1 MYRGLYFKII
11 LILVIFTLIV
21 MSVVGAVL
29 ISSVLGYYNDQ
40 FAACMTQN
48 FGEDAQLR
56 QYLVAAMTDADG
68 DFAAKQKSI
77 LASYASRLGIDD
89 YRNYYILDAD
99 GNFLNGSDTAG
110 GEALAE
116 TPNLVAAMNGQLGD
130 ANTAGSDYADYA
142 LPLTVGDASCIIY
155 LRDTQDELHEINWML
170 FSIILQ
176 ALFIG
181 LLIAILLSFFLAR
194 AISMPLSR
202 LTEGVQR
209 VAKGDFKDKISVHS
223 ADEIGVLTENFN
235 TMSRMLEENL
245 DEINGE
251 REKLETV
258 LSCLKDAVITFGK
271 DGRPLQINRAATDL
285 FADAKREELTL
296 DYIFSLLHY
305 ESGGIDISLDD
316 ESGGDVP
323 AVRYKGRVY
332 ELYFGNIRYRD
343 ASSMREGVILVIHD
357 VTQSYELDRSR
368 REFVANAS
376 HELRTPLTTI
386 KMVIEALAGDEG
398 VTKNEMNK
406 SFLDMAETESTRMEL
421 LIKNLLTLSQLD
433 SKTMNFNVREFD
445 LEESVAYLAKSLA
458 VNASAHGHKLT
469 FDGAYDPVI
478 IRGDKIRIEQILIN
492 ITSNAIKY
500 TPDGG
505 RISLRLHDLGDRAVL
520 PRGKGAFERQ
530 RRHGSRPCHR
540 KGICRRARR
549 RHPRFQHRRQG
560 DNLHRHPA
568 EAGKAV
574 KNQRMSAGAP
584 KDTHNPGRGRRL
596 NDPPLRVPPKGEGFN
611 TPTTFLKGERPWK
624 SAKPFCLS
632 A

>member
-11 LILVIFTLIV
+11 LILVIFILIV

-40 FAACMTQN
+40 FSSCMAQN
-48 FGEDAQLR
+48 LEGDAQLR
-56 QYLVAAMTDADG
+56 QYLEAAMADG
-68 DFAAKQKSI
+68 DADFAAKQKSI

-99 GNFLNGSDTAG
+99 GGFLDGSDTAG

-116 TPNLVAAMNGQLGD
+116 TPNLVAAINGRLGSE
-130 ANTAGSDYADYA
+130 NTAGSDYADYA
-142 LPLTVGDASCIIY
+142 LPLTVGDTSCIIY

-176 ALFIG
+176 ALFVG

-223 ADEIGVLTENFN
+223 SDEIGVLTENFN

-258 LSCLKDAVITFGK
+258 LSCLKDAVITFGQ

-305 ESGGIDISLDD
+305 EGGGIDISLDD
-316 ESGGDVP
+316 GGDVP
-323 AVRYKGRVY
+323 AVRYNGKVY

-433 SKTMNFNVREFD
+433 SKTMSFNVREFD
-445 LEESVAYLAKSLA
+445 LEESIAYLAKSLA

-478 IRGDKIRIEQILIN
+478 IRGDRIRIEQILIN

-505 RISLRLHDLGDRAVL
+505 RISLRLHDLGDRAEVTITDNGVGIPAEDIPHL
-520 PRGKGAFERQ
+520 FERFYRVEKARSSDKGGTGLGLAIAREFAAAHGGDIHVSSIVGKG
-530 RRHGSRPCHR
+530 
-540 KGICRRARR
+540 
-549 RHPRFQHRRQG
+549 
-560 DNLHRHPA
+560 
-568 EAGKAV
+568 
-574 KNQRMSAGAP
+574 
-584 KDTHNPGRGRRL
+584 
-596 NDPPLRVPPKGEGFN
+596 
-611 TPTTFLKGERPWK
+611 TTFTVTLPKQGK
-624 SAKPFCLS
+624 L
-632 A
+632 

>member
-77 LASYASRLGIDD
+77 LTSYASRLGIDD

-99 GNFLNGSDTAG
+99 GNFLDGSDTAG

-116 TPNLVAAMNGQLGD
+116 TPNLVAAMNGQLGN

-505 RISLRLHDLGDRAVL
+505 RISLRLHDLGDRAEITITDNGVGIPEEDIPHL
-520 PRGKGAFERQ
+520 FERFYRVEKARSSDKGGTGLGLAIAKEFAAAHGGDIRVSSIVGKG
-530 RRHGSRPCHR
+530 
-540 KGICRRARR
+540 
-549 RHPRFQHRRQG
+549 
-560 DNLHRHPA
+560 
-568 EAGKAV
+568 
-574 KNQRMSAGAP
+574 
-584 KDTHNPGRGRRL
+584 
-596 NDPPLRVPPKGEGFN
+596 
-611 TPTTFLKGERPWK
+611 TTFTVTLPKQGK
-624 SAKPFCLS
+624 L
-632 A
+632 

>member
-21 MSVVGAVL
+21 MSVVGVVL

-48 FGEDAQLR
+48 FGEDTQLR

-99 GNFLNGSDTAG
+99 GDFLDGSDTAG

-458 VNASAHGHKLT
+458 VNASARGHKLT

-505 RISLRLHDLGDRAVL
+505 RISLRLHDLGDRAEITITDNGVGIPEEDIPHL
-520 PRGKGAFERQ
+520 FERFYRVEKARSSDKGGTGLGLAIAKEFAVAHGGDIRVSSIVGKG
-530 RRHGSRPCHR
+530 
-540 KGICRRARR
+540 
-549 RHPRFQHRRQG
+549 
-560 DNLHRHPA
+560 
-568 EAGKAV
+568 
-574 KNQRMSAGAP
+574 
-584 KDTHNPGRGRRL
+584 
-596 NDPPLRVPPKGEGFN
+596 
-611 TPTTFLKGERPWK
+611 TTFTVTLPKQGK
-624 SAKPFCLS
+624 L
-632 A
+632 

>member
-110 GEALAE
+110 GESLAE

-181 LLIAILLSFFLAR
+181 LLIATLLSFFLAR

-505 RISLRLHDLGDRAVL
+505 RISLRLHDLGDRAEITITDNGVGIPEEDIPHL
-520 PRGKGAFERQ
+520 FERFYRVEKARSSDKGGTGLGLAIAKEFAAAHGGDIRVSSIVGKG
-530 RRHGSRPCHR
+530 
-540 KGICRRARR
+540 
-549 RHPRFQHRRQG
+549 
-560 DNLHRHPA
+560 
-568 EAGKAV
+568 
-574 KNQRMSAGAP
+574 
-584 KDTHNPGRGRRL
+584 
-596 NDPPLRVPPKGEGFN
+596 
-611 TPTTFLKGERPWK
+611 TTFTVTLPKQGK
-624 SAKPFCLS
+624 L
-632 A
+632 

>member
-56 QYLVAAMTDADG
+56 QYLEAAMTGADG

-99 GNFLNGSDTAG
+99 GNFLDGSDTAG

-433 SKTMNFNVREFD
+433 SKTVNFNVREFD

-458 VNASAHGHKLT
+458 VNASARGHKLT

-505 RISLRLHDLGDRAVL
+505 RISLRLQDLGDRAEVTVTDNGVGIPEEDIPHL
-520 PRGKGAFERQ
+520 FERFYRVEKARSSDKGGTGLGLAIAKEFAAAHGGDIRVSSIVGKG
-530 RRHGSRPCHR
+530 
-540 KGICRRARR
+540 
-549 RHPRFQHRRQG
+549 
-560 DNLHRHPA
+560 
-568 EAGKAV
+568 
-574 KNQRMSAGAP
+574 
-584 KDTHNPGRGRRL
+584 
-596 NDPPLRVPPKGEGFN
+596 
-611 TPTTFLKGERPWK
+611 TTFTVTLPKQGK
-624 SAKPFCLS
+624 L
-632 A
+632 

>member
-99 GNFLNGSDTAG
+99 GGFLDGSDTAG

-116 TPNLVAAMNGQLGD
+116 TPNLVAAINGRLGSE
-130 ANTAGSDYADYA
+130 NTAGSDYADYA
-142 LPLTVGDASCIIY
+142 LPLTVGDTSCIIY

-176 ALFIG
+176 ALFVG

-223 ADEIGVLTENFN
+223 SDEIGVLTENFN

-258 LSCLKDAVITFGK
+258 LSCLKDAVITFGQ

-305 ESGGIDISLDD
+305 EGGGIDISLDD
-316 ESGGDVP
+316 GGDVP
-323 AVRYKGRVY
+323 AVRYNGKVY

-433 SKTMNFNVREFD
+433 SKTMSFNVREFD
-445 LEESVAYLAKSLA
+445 LEESIAYLAKSLA

-478 IRGDKIRIEQILIN
+478 IRGDRIRIEQILIN

-505 RISLRLHDLGDRAVL
+505 RISLRLHDLGDRAEITITDNGVGIPAEDIPHL
-520 PRGKGAFERQ
+520 FERFYRVEKARSSDKGGTGLGLAIAREFAAAHGGDIRVSSIVGKG
-530 RRHGSRPCHR
+530 
-540 KGICRRARR
+540 
-549 RHPRFQHRRQG
+549 
-560 DNLHRHPA
+560 
-568 EAGKAV
+568 
-574 KNQRMSAGAP
+574 
-584 KDTHNPGRGRRL
+584 
-596 NDPPLRVPPKGEGFN
+596 
-611 TPTTFLKGERPWK
+611 TTFTVTLPKQGK
-624 SAKPFCLS
+624 L
-632 A
+632 

>member
-56 QYLVAAMTDADG
+56 QYLEAAMTGADG

-99 GNFLNGSDTAG
+99 GNFLDGSDTAG

-458 VNASAHGHKLT
+458 VNASARGHKLT

-505 RISLRLHDLGDRAVL
+505 RISLRLQDLGDRAEVTVTDNGVGIPEEDIPHL
-520 PRGKGAFERQ
+520 FERFYRVEKARSSDKGGTGLGLAIAKEFAVAHGGDIRVSSIVGKG
-530 RRHGSRPCHR
+530 
-540 KGICRRARR
+540 
-549 RHPRFQHRRQG
+549 
-560 DNLHRHPA
+560 
-568 EAGKAV
+568 
-574 KNQRMSAGAP
+574 
-584 KDTHNPGRGRRL
+584 
-596 NDPPLRVPPKGEGFN
+596 
-611 TPTTFLKGERPWK
+611 TTFTVTLPKQGK
-624 SAKPFCLS
+624 L
-632 A
+632 

>member
-99 GNFLNGSDTAG
+99 GNFLDGSDTAG

-316 ESGGDVP
+316 EDGGDVP
-323 AVRYKGRVY
+323 AVRYKGRIY

-505 RISLRLHDLGDRAVL
+505 RISLRLHDLGDRAEITITDNGVGIPEEDIPHL
-520 PRGKGAFERQ
+520 FERFYRVEKARSSDKGGTGLGLAIAKEFAVAHGGDIRVSSIVGKG
-530 RRHGSRPCHR
+530 
-540 KGICRRARR
+540 
-549 RHPRFQHRRQG
+549 
-560 DNLHRHPA
+560 
-568 EAGKAV
+568 
-574 KNQRMSAGAP
+574 
-584 KDTHNPGRGRRL
+584 
-596 NDPPLRVPPKGEGFN
+596 
-611 TPTTFLKGERPWK
+611 TTFTVTLPKQGK
-624 SAKPFCLS
+624 L
-632 A
+632 

>member
-99 GNFLNGSDTAG
+99 GNFLDGSDTAG

-181 LLIAILLSFFLAR
+181 LLVAILLSFFLAR

-406 SFLDMAETESTRMEL
+406 SFLNMAETESTRMEL

-505 RISLRLHDLGDRAVL
+505 RISLRLHDLGDRAEITITDNGVGIPEEDIPHL
-520 PRGKGAFERQ
+520 FERFYRVEKARSSDKGGTGLGLAIAKEFAVAHGGDIRVSSIVGKG
-530 RRHGSRPCHR
+530 
-540 KGICRRARR
+540 
-549 RHPRFQHRRQG
+549 
-560 DNLHRHPA
+560 
-568 EAGKAV
+568 
-574 KNQRMSAGAP
+574 
-584 KDTHNPGRGRRL
+584 
-596 NDPPLRVPPKGEGFN
+596 
-611 TPTTFLKGERPWK
+611 TTFTVTLPKQGK
-624 SAKPFCLS
+624 L
-632 A
+632 

>member
-433 SKTMNFNVREFD
+433 SKTINFNVREFD

-505 RISLRLHDLGDRAVL
+505 RISLRLHDLGDRAEITITDNGVGIPEEDIPHL
-520 PRGKGAFERQ
+520 FERFYRVEKARSSDKGGTGLGLAIAKEFAVAHGGDIRVSSIVGKG
-530 RRHGSRPCHR
+530 
-540 KGICRRARR
+540 
-549 RHPRFQHRRQG
+549 
-560 DNLHRHPA
+560 
-568 EAGKAV
+568 
-574 KNQRMSAGAP
+574 
-584 KDTHNPGRGRRL
+584 
-596 NDPPLRVPPKGEGFN
+596 
-611 TPTTFLKGERPWK
+611 TTFTVTLPKQGK
-624 SAKPFCLS
+624 L
-632 A
+632 

>member
-11 LILVIFTLIV
+11 LILVIFILIV

-40 FAACMTQN
+40 FSSCMAQN
-48 FGEDAQLR
+48 LEGDAQLR
-56 QYLVAAMTDADG
+56 QYLEAAMADG
-68 DFAAKQKSI
+68 DADFAAKQKSI

-99 GNFLNGSDTAG
+99 GGFLDGSDTAG

-116 TPNLVAAMNGQLGD
+116 TPNLIAAINGRLGSE
-130 ANTAGSDYADYA
+130 NTAGSDYADYA
-142 LPLTVGDASCIIY
+142 LPLTVGDTSCIIY

-176 ALFIG
+176 ALFVG

-223 ADEIGVLTENFN
+223 SDEIGVLTENFN

-258 LSCLKDAVITFGK
+258 LSCLKDAVITFGQ

-305 ESGGIDISLDD
+305 EGGGIDISLDD
-316 ESGGDVP
+316 GGDVP
-323 AVRYKGRVY
+323 AVRYNGKVY

-433 SKTMNFNVREFD
+433 SKTMSFNVREFD
-445 LEESVAYLAKSLA
+445 LEESIAYLAKSLA

-478 IRGDKIRIEQILIN
+478 IRGDRIRIEQILIN

-505 RISLRLHDLGDRAVL
+505 RISLRLHDLGDRAEVTITDNGVGIPAEDIPHL
-520 PRGKGAFERQ
+520 FERFYRVEKARSSDKGGTGLGLAIAREFAAAHGGDIRVSSIVGKG
-530 RRHGSRPCHR
+530 
-540 KGICRRARR
+540 
-549 RHPRFQHRRQG
+549 
-560 DNLHRHPA
+560 
-568 EAGKAV
+568 
-574 KNQRMSAGAP
+574 
-584 KDTHNPGRGRRL
+584 
-596 NDPPLRVPPKGEGFN
+596 
-611 TPTTFLKGERPWK
+611 TTFTVTLPKQGK
-624 SAKPFCLS
+624 L
-632 A
+632 

>member
-99 GNFLNGSDTAG
+99 GNFLDGSDTAG

-323 AVRYKGRVY
+323 AVRYKGKVY

-505 RISLRLHDLGDRAVL
+505 RISLRLHDLGDRAEITITDNGVGIPEEDIPHL
-520 PRGKGAFERQ
+520 FERFYRVEKARSSDKGGTGLGLAIAKEFAIAHGGDIRVSSIVGKG
-530 RRHGSRPCHR
+530 
-540 KGICRRARR
+540 
-549 RHPRFQHRRQG
+549 
-560 DNLHRHPA
+560 
-568 EAGKAV
+568 
-574 KNQRMSAGAP
+574 
-584 KDTHNPGRGRRL
+584 
-596 NDPPLRVPPKGEGFN
+596 
-611 TPTTFLKGERPWK
+611 TTFTVTLPKQGK
-624 SAKPFCLS
+624 L
-632 A
+632 

>member
-505 RISLRLHDLGDRAVL
+505 RISLRLHDLGDRAEITITDNGVGIPEEDL
-520 PRGKGAFERQ
+520 PHLFERFYRVEKARSSDKGGTGLGLAIAKEFAVAHGGDIRVSSIVGKG
-530 RRHGSRPCHR
+530 
-540 KGICRRARR
+540 
-549 RHPRFQHRRQG
+549 
-560 DNLHRHPA
+560 
-568 EAGKAV
+568 
-574 KNQRMSAGAP
+574 
-584 KDTHNPGRGRRL
+584 
-596 NDPPLRVPPKGEGFN
+596 
-611 TPTTFLKGERPWK
+611 TTFTVTLPKQGK
-624 SAKPFCLS
+624 L
-632 A
+632 

>member
-99 GNFLNGSDTAG
+99 GNFLNGSDTVG

-505 RISLRLHDLGDRAVL
+505 RISLRLHDLGDRAEITITDNGVGIPEEDIPHL
-520 PRGKGAFERQ
+520 FERFYRVEKARSSDKGGTGLGLAIAKEFAVAHGGDIRVSSIVGKG
-530 RRHGSRPCHR
+530 
-540 KGICRRARR
+540 
-549 RHPRFQHRRQG
+549 
-560 DNLHRHPA
+560 
-568 EAGKAV
+568 
-574 KNQRMSAGAP
+574 
-584 KDTHNPGRGRRL
+584 
-596 NDPPLRVPPKGEGFN
+596 
-611 TPTTFLKGERPWK
+611 TTFTVTLPKQGK
-624 SAKPFCLS
+624 L
-632 A
+632 

>member
-99 GNFLNGSDTAG
+99 GDFLDGSDTAG

-505 RISLRLHDLGDRAVL
+505 RISLRLHDLGDRAEITITDNGVGIPEEDIPHL
-520 PRGKGAFERQ
+520 FERFYRVEKGRSSDKGGTGLGLAIAKEFAVAHGGDIRVSSIVGKG
-530 RRHGSRPCHR
+530 
-540 KGICRRARR
+540 
-549 RHPRFQHRRQG
+549 
-560 DNLHRHPA
+560 
-568 EAGKAV
+568 
-574 KNQRMSAGAP
+574 
-584 KDTHNPGRGRRL
+584 
-596 NDPPLRVPPKGEGFN
+596 
-611 TPTTFLKGERPWK
+611 TTFTVTLPKQGK
-624 SAKPFCLS
+624 L
-632 A
+632 

>member
-99 GNFLNGSDTAG
+99 GNFLNGSDTAVVDKTSAG
-110 GEALAE
+110 ALEHMAVARV
-116 TPNLVAAMNGQLGD
+116 PNLVAAMNGQLGD

-458 VNASAHGHKLT
+458 VNASARGHKLT

-505 RISLRLHDLGDRAVL
+505 RISLRLHDLGDRAEITITDNGVGIPEEDIPHLFERFYRVEKARSSDKGGTGLGLSIATEIVQRHHGTLTLVDRPGPGTTVRLVL
-520 PRGKGAFERQ
+520 PITQPIG
-530 RRHGSRPCHR
+530 
-540 KGICRRARR
+540 
-549 RHPRFQHRRQG
+549 
-560 DNLHRHPA
+560 
-568 EAGKAV
+568 
-574 KNQRMSAGAP
+574 
-584 KDTHNPGRGRRL
+584 
-596 NDPPLRVPPKGEGFN
+596 GE
-611 TPTTFLKGERPWK
+611 E
-624 SAKPFCLS
+624 SHE
-632 A
+632 

>member
-56 QYLVAAMTDADG
+56 QYLVAAMTDADS

-99 GNFLNGSDTAG
+99 GNFLDGSDTAG

-142 LPLTVGDASCIIY
+142 LPLTAGDASCIIY

-458 VNASAHGHKLT
+458 ANASARGHKLT

-505 RISLRLHDLGDRAVL
+505 RISLRLHDLGDRAEITITDNGVGIPEEDIPHL
-520 PRGKGAFERQ
+520 FERFYRVEKARSSDKGGTGLGLAIAKEFAAAHGGDIRVSSIVGKG
-530 RRHGSRPCHR
+530 
-540 KGICRRARR
+540 
-549 RHPRFQHRRQG
+549 
-560 DNLHRHPA
+560 
-568 EAGKAV
+568 
-574 KNQRMSAGAP
+574 
-584 KDTHNPGRGRRL
+584 
-596 NDPPLRVPPKGEGFN
+596 
-611 TPTTFLKGERPWK
+611 TTFTVTLPKQGK
-624 SAKPFCLS
+624 L
-632 A
+632 

>member
-469 FDGAYDPVI
+469 FDGAV
-478 IRGDKIRIEQILIN
+478 
-492 ITSNAIKY
+492 SY
-500 TPDGG
+500 TH
-505 RISLRLHDLGDRAVL
+505 LTL
-520 PRGKGAFERQ
+520 
-530 RRHGSRPCHR
+530 
-540 KGICRRARR
+540 
-549 RHPRFQHRRQG
+549 
-560 DNLHRHPA
+560 
-568 EAGKAV
+568 
-574 KNQRMSAGAP
+574 
-584 KDTHNPGRGRRL
+584 
-596 NDPPLRVPPKGEGFN
+596 
-611 TPTTFLKGERPWK
+611 PTT
-624 SAKPFCLS
+624 
-632 A
+632 

>member
-11 LILVIFTLIV
+11 LILVIFILIV

-40 FAACMTQN
+40 FAACMAQN
-48 FGEDAQLR
+48 FDGDAQLR
-56 QYLVAAMTDADG
+56 QYLEAAMADG
-68 DFAAKQKSI
+68 TDDFAAKQKSI

-89 YRNYYILDAD
+89 YRNYYILDAN
-99 GNFLNGSDTAG
+99 GNFLDGSDTAG

-116 TPNLVAAMNGQLGD
+116 TPNLVAALSGSLGD
-130 ANTAGSDYADYA
+130 ASTAGSDYADYA
-142 LPLTVGDASCIIY
+142 LPLSAGDNACIIY

-176 ALFIG
+176 ALFVG

-209 VAKGDFKDKISVHS
+209 VAKGDFKDKIQVHS
-223 ADEIGVLTENFN
+223 NDEIGVLTENFN

-258 LSCLKDAVITFGK
+258 LSCLKDAVITFGT
-271 DGRPLQINRAATDL
+271 DGKPLQINRAATDL
-285 FADAKREELTL
+285 FADAAREELTL

-316 ESGGDVP
+316 GGDVP
-323 AVRYKGRVY
+323 AVRYKGKVY

-343 ASSMREGVILVIHD
+343 AAGMREGVILVIHD
-357 VTQSYELDRSR
+357 VTQSYELDCSR

-386 KMVIEALAGDEG
+386 KMVIEALATDEG

-406 SFLDMAETESTRMEL
+406 SFLEMAETESTRMEL

-445 LEESVAYLAKSLA
+445 LAESLAYLAKSLA

-469 FDGAYDPVI
+469 FDGAYDPVV

-505 RISLRLHDLGDRAVL
+505 RISLRLRDLGDAAEVSITDNGVGIPAEDIPHLFERFYRVEKARSSDKGGTGLGLAIAKEFAAAHGGDIRVSSIV
-520 PRGKGAFERQ
+520 GKG
-530 RRHGSRPCHR
+530 
-540 KGICRRARR
+540 
-549 RHPRFQHRRQG
+549 
-560 DNLHRHPA
+560 
-568 EAGKAV
+568 
-574 KNQRMSAGAP
+574 
-584 KDTHNPGRGRRL
+584 
-596 NDPPLRVPPKGEGFN
+596 
-611 TPTTFLKGERPWK
+611 TTFTVTLPKKGK
-624 SAKPFCLS
+624 L
-632 A
+632 

>member
-505 RISLRLHDLGDRAVL
+505 RISLRLHDLGDRAEITITDNGVGIPEEDIPHL
-520 PRGKGAFERQ
+520 FERFYRVEKARSSDKGGTGLGLAIAKEFAVAHGGDIRVSSVVGKG
-530 RRHGSRPCHR
+530 
-540 KGICRRARR
+540 
-549 RHPRFQHRRQG
+549 
-560 DNLHRHPA
+560 
-568 EAGKAV
+568 
-574 KNQRMSAGAP
+574 
-584 KDTHNPGRGRRL
+584 
-596 NDPPLRVPPKGEGFN
+596 
-611 TPTTFLKGERPWK
+611 TTFTVTLPKQGK
-624 SAKPFCLS
+624 L
-632 A
+632 

>member
-99 GNFLNGSDTAG
+99 GNFLDGSDTAG

-258 LSCLKDAVITFGK
+258 LSCLKDAVITFSK

-505 RISLRLHDLGDRAVL
+505 RISLRLHDLGDRAEITITDNGVGIPEEDIPHL
-520 PRGKGAFERQ
+520 FERFYRVEKARSSDKGGTGLGLAIAKEFAVAHGGDIRVSSIVGKG
-530 RRHGSRPCHR
+530 
-540 KGICRRARR
+540 
-549 RHPRFQHRRQG
+549 
-560 DNLHRHPA
+560 
-568 EAGKAV
+568 
-574 KNQRMSAGAP
+574 
-584 KDTHNPGRGRRL
+584 
-596 NDPPLRVPPKGEGFN
+596 
-611 TPTTFLKGERPWK
+611 TTFTVTLPKQGK
-624 SAKPFCLS
+624 L
-632 A
+632 

>member
-11 LILVIFTLIV
+11 LILVIFILIV

-29 ISSVLGYYNDQ
+29 VSSVLGYYNDQ
-40 FAACMTQN
+40 FATCMAQN
-48 FGEDAQLR
+48 FEGDAQLR
-56 QYLVAAMTDADG
+56 QYLVAAMADG
-68 DFAAKQKSI
+68 TDDFAAKQKSI

-99 GNFLNGSDTAG
+99 GGFLDGSDTAG

-116 TPNLVAAMNGQLGD
+116 TPNLVAALSGSLGNE
-130 ANTAGSDYADYA
+130 NTAGSDYADYA
-142 LPLTVGDASCIIY
+142 LPLTVGDNACIIY

-176 ALFIG
+176 ALFVG

-223 ADEIGVLTENFN
+223 NDEIGVLTENFN

-258 LSCLKDAVITFGK
+258 LSCLKDAVITFGQ
-271 DGRPLQINRAATDL
+271 DGKPLQINRAATDL

-316 ESGGDVP
+316 GGDVP
-323 AVRYKGRVY
+323 AVRYKGKVY

-343 ASSMREGVILVIHD
+343 ATSMREGVILVIHD

-386 KMVIEALAGDEG
+386 KMVIEALSADEG

-445 LEESVAYLAKSLA
+445 LEESLAYLAKSLA

-469 FDGAYDPVI
+469 FDGAYDPVV

-505 RISLRLHDLGDRAVL
+505 RISLRLRDIGDAAEVSITDNGVGIPEEDIPHLFERFYRVEKARSSDKGGTGLGLAIAKEFAAAHGGDIRVSSIV
-520 PRGKGAFERQ
+520 GKG
-530 RRHGSRPCHR
+530 
-540 KGICRRARR
+540 
-549 RHPRFQHRRQG
+549 
-560 DNLHRHPA
+560 
-568 EAGKAV
+568 
-574 KNQRMSAGAP
+574 
-584 KDTHNPGRGRRL
+584 
-596 NDPPLRVPPKGEGFN
+596 
-611 TPTTFLKGERPWK
+611 TTFTVTLPKQGK
-624 SAKPFCLS
+624 L
-632 A
+632 

>member
-11 LILVIFTLIV
+11 LILVIFILIV

-40 FAACMTQN
+40 FSSCMAQN
-48 FGEDAQLR
+48 LEGDAQLR
-56 QYLVAAMTDADG
+56 QYLEAAMADG
-68 DFAAKQKSI
+68 DADFAAKQKSI

-99 GNFLNGSDTAG
+99 GGFLDGSDTAG

-116 TPNLVAAMNGQLGD
+116 TPNLVAAINGRLGSE
-130 ANTAGSDYADYA
+130 NTAGSNYADYA
-142 LPLTVGDASCIIY
+142 LPLTVGDTSCIIY

-223 ADEIGVLTENFN
+223 SDEIGVLTENFN

-258 LSCLKDAVITFGK
+258 LSCLKDAVITFGQ

-305 ESGGIDISLDD
+305 EGGGIDISLDD
-316 ESGGDVP
+316 GGDVP
-323 AVRYKGRVY
+323 AVRYNGKVY

-433 SKTMNFNVREFD
+433 SKTMSFNVREFD
-445 LEESVAYLAKSLA
+445 LEESLAYLAKSLA

-478 IRGDKIRIEQILIN
+478 IRGDRIRIEQILIN

-505 RISLRLHDLGDRAVL
+505 RISLRLHDLGDRAEITITDNGVGIPAEDIPHL
-520 PRGKGAFERQ
+520 FERFYRVEKARSSDKGGTGLGLAIAREFAAAHGGDIRVSSIVGKG
-530 RRHGSRPCHR
+530 
-540 KGICRRARR
+540 
-549 RHPRFQHRRQG
+549 
-560 DNLHRHPA
+560 
-568 EAGKAV
+568 
-574 KNQRMSAGAP
+574 
-584 KDTHNPGRGRRL
+584 
-596 NDPPLRVPPKGEGFN
+596 
-611 TPTTFLKGERPWK
+611 TTFTVTLPKQGK
-624 SAKPFCLS
+624 L
-632 A
+632 

>member
-11 LILVIFTLIV
+11 LILVIFILIV

-40 FAACMTQN
+40 FSSCMAQN
-48 FGEDAQLR
+48 LEGDAQLR
-56 QYLVAAMTDADG
+56 QYLEAAMADG
-68 DFAAKQKSI
+68 DADFAAKQKSI

-99 GNFLNGSDTAG
+99 GGFLDGSDTAG

-116 TPNLVAAMNGQLGD
+116 TPNLVAAINGRLGSE
-130 ANTAGSDYADYA
+130 NTAGSNYADYA
-142 LPLTVGDASCIIY
+142 LPLTVGDTSCIIY

-223 ADEIGVLTENFN
+223 SDEIGVLTENFN

-258 LSCLKDAVITFGK
+258 LSCLKDAVITFGQ

-285 FADAKREELTL
+285 FADAKREDLTL

-305 ESGGIDISLDD
+305 EGGGIDISLDD
-316 ESGGDVP
+316 GGDVP
-323 AVRYKGRVY
+323 AVRYNGKVY

-433 SKTMNFNVREFD
+433 SKTMSFNVREFD
-445 LEESVAYLAKSLA
+445 LEESIAYLAKSLA

-478 IRGDKIRIEQILIN
+478 IRGDRIRIEQILIN

-505 RISLRLHDLGDRAVL
+505 RISLRLHDLGDRAEVTITDNGVGIPAEDIPHL
-520 PRGKGAFERQ
+520 FERFYRVEKARSSDKGGTGLGLAIAREFAAAHGGDIRVSSIVGKG
-530 RRHGSRPCHR
+530 
-540 KGICRRARR
+540 
-549 RHPRFQHRRQG
+549 
-560 DNLHRHPA
+560 
-568 EAGKAV
+568 
-574 KNQRMSAGAP
+574 
-584 KDTHNPGRGRRL
+584 
-596 NDPPLRVPPKGEGFN
+596 
-611 TPTTFLKGERPWK
+611 TTFTVTLPKQGK
-624 SAKPFCLS
+624 L
-632 A
+632 

>member
-11 LILVIFTLIV
+11 LILVIFILIV

-40 FAACMTQN
+40 FSSCMAQN
-48 FGEDAQLR
+48 LEGDAQLR
-56 QYLVAAMTDADG
+56 QYLEAAMADG
-68 DFAAKQKSI
+68 DADFAAKQKSI

-99 GNFLNGSDTAG
+99 GGFLDGSDTAG

-116 TPNLVAAMNGQLGD
+116 TPNLVAAINGRLGSE
-130 ANTAGSDYADYA
+130 NTAGSDYADYA
-142 LPLTVGDASCIIY
+142 LPLTVGDTSCIIY

-176 ALFIG
+176 ALFVG

-223 ADEIGVLTENFN
+223 SDEIGVLTENFN

-258 LSCLKDAVITFGK
+258 LSCLKDAVITFGQ

-305 ESGGIDISLDD
+305 EGGGIDISLDD
-316 ESGGDVP
+316 GGDVP
-323 AVRYKGRVY
+323 AVRYNGKVY

-433 SKTMNFNVREFD
+433 SKTMSFNVREFD
-445 LEESVAYLAKSLA
+445 LEESIAYLAKSLA

-505 RISLRLHDLGDRAVL
+505 RISLRLHDLGDRAEITITDNGVGIPAEDIPHL
-520 PRGKGAFERQ
+520 FERFYRVEKARSSDKGGTGLGLAIAREFAAAHGGDIRVSSIVGKG
-530 RRHGSRPCHR
+530 
-540 KGICRRARR
+540 
-549 RHPRFQHRRQG
+549 
-560 DNLHRHPA
+560 
-568 EAGKAV
+568 
-574 KNQRMSAGAP
+574 
-584 KDTHNPGRGRRL
+584 
-596 NDPPLRVPPKGEGFN
+596 
-611 TPTTFLKGERPWK
+611 TTFTVTLPKQGK
-624 SAKPFCLS
+624 L
-632 A
+632 

>member
-235 TMSRMLEENL
+235 TMIRMLEENL

-305 ESGGIDISLDD
+305 ESGDIDISLDD

-458 VNASAHGHKLT
+458 VNASARGHKLT

-505 RISLRLHDLGDRAVL
+505 RISLRLHDLGDRAEITITDNGVGIPEEDIPHL
-520 PRGKGAFERQ
+520 FERFYRVEKARSSDKGGTGLGLAIAKEFAVAHGGDIRVSSIVGKG
-530 RRHGSRPCHR
+530 
-540 KGICRRARR
+540 
-549 RHPRFQHRRQG
+549 
-560 DNLHRHPA
+560 
-568 EAGKAV
+568 
-574 KNQRMSAGAP
+574 
-584 KDTHNPGRGRRL
+584 
-596 NDPPLRVPPKGEGFN
+596 
-611 TPTTFLKGERPWK
+611 TTFTVTLPKQGK
-624 SAKPFCLS
+624 L
-632 A
+632 

>member
-99 GNFLNGSDTAG
+99 GDFLDGSDTAG

-271 DGRPLQINRAATDL
+271 DDRPLQINRAATDL

-505 RISLRLHDLGDRAVL
+505 RISLRLHDLGDRAEITITDNGVGIPEEDIPHL
-520 PRGKGAFERQ
+520 FERFYRVEKARSSDKGGTGLGLAIAKEFAVAHGGDIRVSSIVGKG
-530 RRHGSRPCHR
+530 
-540 KGICRRARR
+540 
-549 RHPRFQHRRQG
+549 
-560 DNLHRHPA
+560 
-568 EAGKAV
+568 
-574 KNQRMSAGAP
+574 
-584 KDTHNPGRGRRL
+584 
-596 NDPPLRVPPKGEGFN
+596 
-611 TPTTFLKGERPWK
+611 TTFTVTLPKQGK
-624 SAKPFCLS
+624 L
-632 A
+632 

>member
-357 VTQSYELDRSR
+357 VTQSYELNRSR

-505 RISLRLHDLGDRAVL
+505 RISLRLHDLGDRAEITITDNGVGIPEEDL
-520 PRGKGAFERQ
+520 PHLFERFYRVEKARSSDKGGTGLGLAIAKEFAVAHGGDIRVSSIVGKG
-530 RRHGSRPCHR
+530 
-540 KGICRRARR
+540 
-549 RHPRFQHRRQG
+549 
-560 DNLHRHPA
+560 
-568 EAGKAV
+568 
-574 KNQRMSAGAP
+574 
-584 KDTHNPGRGRRL
+584 
-596 NDPPLRVPPKGEGFN
+596 
-611 TPTTFLKGERPWK
+611 TTFTVTLPKQGK
-624 SAKPFCLS
+624 L
-632 A
+632 

>member
-99 GNFLNGSDTAG
+99 GNFLDGSDTAG

-406 SFLDMAETESTRMEL
+406 SFLNMAETESTRMEL

-505 RISLRLHDLGDRAVL
+505 RISLRLHDLGDRAEITITDNGVGIPEEDIPHL
-520 PRGKGAFERQ
+520 FERFYRVEKARSSDKGGTGLGLAIAKEFAVAHGGDIRVSSIVGKG
-530 RRHGSRPCHR
+530 
-540 KGICRRARR
+540 
-549 RHPRFQHRRQG
+549 
-560 DNLHRHPA
+560 
-568 EAGKAV
+568 
-574 KNQRMSAGAP
+574 
-584 KDTHNPGRGRRL
+584 
-596 NDPPLRVPPKGEGFN
+596 
-611 TPTTFLKGERPWK
+611 TTFTVTLPKQGK
-624 SAKPFCLS
+624 L
-632 A
+632 

>member
-11 LILVIFTLIV
+11 LILVIFILIV

-40 FAACMTQN
+40 FSSCMAQN
-48 FGEDAQLR
+48 LEGDAQLR
-56 QYLVAAMTDADG
+56 QYLEAAMADG
-68 DFAAKQKSI
+68 DADFAAKQKSI

-99 GNFLNGSDTAG
+99 GGFLDGSDTAG

-116 TPNLVAAMNGQLGD
+116 TPNLVAAINGRLGSE
-130 ANTAGSDYADYA
+130 NTAGSDYADYA
-142 LPLTVGDASCIIY
+142 LPLTVGDTSCIIY

-176 ALFIG
+176 ALFVG

-223 ADEIGVLTENFN
+223 SDEIGVLTENFN

-258 LSCLKDAVITFGK
+258 LSCLKDAVITFGQ

-305 ESGGIDISLDD
+305 EGGGIDISLDD
-316 ESGGDVP
+316 GGDVP
-323 AVRYKGRVY
+323 AVRYNGKVY

-433 SKTMNFNVREFD
+433 SKTMSFNVREFD
-445 LEESVAYLAKSLA
+445 LEESLAYLAKSLA

-478 IRGDKIRIEQILIN
+478 IRGDRIRIEQILIN

-505 RISLRLHDLGDRAVL
+505 RISLRLHDLGDRAEITITDNGVGIPEEDIPHL
-520 PRGKGAFERQ
+520 FERFYRVEKARSSDKGGTGLGLAIAKEFAVAHGGDIRVSSIVGKG
-530 RRHGSRPCHR
+530 
-540 KGICRRARR
+540 
-549 RHPRFQHRRQG
+549 
-560 DNLHRHPA
+560 
-568 EAGKAV
+568 
-574 KNQRMSAGAP
+574 
-584 KDTHNPGRGRRL
+584 
-596 NDPPLRVPPKGEGFN
+596 
-611 TPTTFLKGERPWK
+611 TTFTVTLPKQGK
-624 SAKPFCLS
+624 L
-632 A
+632 

>member
-11 LILVIFTLIV
+11 LILVILTLIV

-99 GNFLNGSDTAG
+99 GNFLDGSDTAG

-343 ASSMREGVILVIHD
+343 ASSMRDGVILVIHD

-505 RISLRLHDLGDRAVL
+505 RISLRLHDLGDRAEITITDNGVGIPEEDIPHL
-520 PRGKGAFERQ
+520 FERFYRVEKARSSDKGGTGLGLAIAKEFAVAHGGDIRVSSIVGKG
-530 RRHGSRPCHR
+530 
-540 KGICRRARR
+540 
-549 RHPRFQHRRQG
+549 
-560 DNLHRHPA
+560 
-568 EAGKAV
+568 
-574 KNQRMSAGAP
+574 
-584 KDTHNPGRGRRL
+584 
-596 NDPPLRVPPKGEGFN
+596 
-611 TPTTFLKGERPWK
+611 TTFTVTLPKQGK
-624 SAKPFCLS
+624 L
-632 A
+632 

>member
-11 LILVIFTLIV
+11 LILVIFILIV

-40 FAACMTQN
+40 FSSCMAQN
-48 FGEDAQLR
+48 LEGDAQLR
-56 QYLVAAMTDADG
+56 QYLEAAMADG
-68 DFAAKQKSI
+68 DADFAAKQKSI

-99 GNFLNGSDTAG
+99 GNFLDGSDTAG

-142 LPLTVGDASCIIY
+142 LPLTVDDASCIIY

-323 AVRYKGRVY
+323 AVRYQGRVY

-505 RISLRLHDLGDRAVL
+505 RISLRLHDLGDRAEITITDNGVGIPEEDIPHL
-520 PRGKGAFERQ
+520 FERFYRVEKARSSDKGGTGLGLAIAKEFAVAHGGDIRVSSIVGKG
-530 RRHGSRPCHR
+530 
-540 KGICRRARR
+540 
-549 RHPRFQHRRQG
+549 
-560 DNLHRHPA
+560 
-568 EAGKAV
+568 
-574 KNQRMSAGAP
+574 
-584 KDTHNPGRGRRL
+584 
-596 NDPPLRVPPKGEGFN
+596 
-611 TPTTFLKGERPWK
+611 TTFTVTLPKQGK
-624 SAKPFCLS
+624 L
-632 A
+632 

>member
-99 GNFLNGSDTAG
+99 GDFLDGSDTAG

-316 ESGGDVP
+316 EGGGDVP

-458 VNASAHGHKLT
+458 VNASARGHKLT

-505 RISLRLHDLGDRAVL
+505 RISLRLHDLGDRAEITITDNGVGIPEEDIPHL
-520 PRGKGAFERQ
+520 FERFYRVEKARSSDKGGTGLGLAIAKEFAVAHGGDIRVSSIVGKG
-530 RRHGSRPCHR
+530 
-540 KGICRRARR
+540 
-549 RHPRFQHRRQG
+549 
-560 DNLHRHPA
+560 
-568 EAGKAV
+568 
-574 KNQRMSAGAP
+574 
-584 KDTHNPGRGRRL
+584 
-596 NDPPLRVPPKGEGFN
+596 
-611 TPTTFLKGERPWK
+611 TTFTVTLPKQGK
-624 SAKPFCLS
+624 L
-632 A
+632 